1 MIASTLRY
9 FRNLNNWTQEYLANI
24 LKISQPAYSKL
35 ENGFTN
41 IDEKTALILADLYKV
56 DKEIFLSNQYPISNN
71 TVNNQNNYTNFL
83 NAQIKECIDVI
94 NGFNRNLEN
103 LLAVIK
109 ESQNLAIAG
118 EKVNPIPS
126 KLKAT
131 DGSV

>member
-1 MIASTLRY
+1 MIAPTLRY

-56 DKEIFLSNQYPISNN
+56 DKEIFLSNQYPITNN
-71 TVNNQNNYTNFL
+71 TVNTQNNYTNFL
-83 NAQIKECIDVI
+83 ASQIKECIDVVQ
-94 NGFNRNLEN
+94 GFNRNLEN
-103 LLAVIK
+103 LLATIK

-118 EKVNPIPS
+118 KKVNPIPS
-126 KLKAT
+126 KLTTTNGAI
-131 DGSV
+131 